1 MGGRLQ
7 LMRIK
12 RESLMLAESG
22 RQAGGSASPTRSA
35 KRWPIVSTI
44 VFSLAIVGG
53 VGEATA
59 RQISVEEAVAYA
71 LAYNPDLS
79 AAARE
84 LTIARGEVIRA
95 GYFSQFNP
103 QLISGFDH
111 RERSGRSGANDWRLE
126 LAQEFEIFGQQRLRR
141 DTAGYGY
148 RRTEQDVRD
157 KVRLLTAAVKLSF
170 FEAIRAR
177 EQMGLLEKLVDLD
190 RSLDRAAQARLNSG
204 KISQIEANLAQVRF
218 GQTRRELLDGRER
231 YRLERSNLGRLLGGL
246 AGIEPE
252 PAGDFTEVPPG
263 LDLDKLEQAA
273 LGNRPDLRAR
283 QLEIARL
290 KSAMVLND
298 RLALPNPKFGAFYA
312 KESNTNNLGGATL
325 GFAVPLF
332 NRRQAEATALAGQL
346 GQAQELM
353 RASELS
359 IEREVRDAFNRYNVA
374 REGLQIYRDQVVAP
388 ARQNFSLLDIAF
400 TSGKIDL
407 LRLAVAVRQAFEAQ
421 MTYYDALFGTLE
433 ARVALELATGATQ

>member
-1 MGGRLQ
+1 
-7 LMRIK
+7 
-12 RESLMLAESG
+12 MLAESG
-22 RQAGGSASPTRSA
+22 LRESGSPPPIRSA
-35 KRWPIVSTI
+35 KRWSIVSTM
-44 VFSLAIVGG
+44 VLSLALAGG
-53 VGEATA
+53 VGKATA

-84 LTIARGEVIRA
+84 LTIARGEVVRA

-103 QLISGFDH
+103 ELISGFDH
-111 RERSGRSGANDWRLE
+111 RERSGRSGSNDWRLE

-325 GFAVPLF
+325 GVAVPLF

-353 RASELS
+353 RASELN

>member
-1 MGGRLQ
+1 
-7 LMRIK
+7 
-12 RESLMLAESG
+12 MLAESG
-22 RQAGGSASPTRSA
+22 LRESGSPPPIRSA
-35 KRWPIVSTI
+35 KRWSIVSTM
-44 VFSLAIVGG
+44 VLSLALAGG
-53 VGEATA
+53 VGKATA

-252 PAGDFTEVPPG
+252 PAGDFTDVPPG

-325 GFAVPLF
+325 GVAVPLF

-353 RASELS
+353 RASELN